1 MVAQGGRWLKCTI
14 CTSSIIE
21 PGRELKAQLEQQR
34 CAREREALAEKYA
47 AYQQTS
53 ANPVTF
59 EQYVQLIRAIAEPS
73 SAA

>member
-1 MVAQGGRWLKCTI
+1 MSTP
-14 CTSSIIE
+14 TDIIVNV
-21 PGRELKAQLEQQR
+21 EQQR
-34 CAREREALAEKYA
+34 LEREREALAAKYA

-59 EQYVQLIRAIAEPS
+59 EQYVRLIRALAEPS

>member
-1 MVAQGGRWLKCTI
+1 MSTP
-14 CTSSIIE
+14 TDIIVNV
-21 PGRELKAQLEQQR
+21 EQQR
-34 CAREREALAEKYA
+34 LEREREALAAKYA

-59 EQYVQLIRAIAEPS
+59 EQYVQLIRALAEPS